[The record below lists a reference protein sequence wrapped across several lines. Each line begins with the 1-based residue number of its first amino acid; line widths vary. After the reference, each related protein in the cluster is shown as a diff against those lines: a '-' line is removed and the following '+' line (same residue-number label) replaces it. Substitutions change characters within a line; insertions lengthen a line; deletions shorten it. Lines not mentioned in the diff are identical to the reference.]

1 MDKLNVLLVEDD
13 PNLGKIL
20 KDYLSA
26 KSYAPTLCV
35 NGKEGLDAFKEGGFQ
50 LCILDVMMPVMD
62 GFTLAR
68 EIRKADPEIP
78 LLFLT
83 AKSMK
88 EDAIEGF
95 KIGADDYV
103 KKPFSMEEL
112 LLRINAIMRRSGT
125 EIRLASTYEIGQC
138 HFDVTKQLL
147 TLGDQEKRLTSKE
160 SELLALLCSRK
171 NKTLDRGDA
180 LKKIW
185 GDDSYFNA
193 RSMDVYITKIRK
205 YLKGDPSIE
214 IINVHGKGFRLQ
226 D

>member
-1 MDKLNVLLVEDD
+1 MDRLNVLLVEDD
-13 PNLGKIL
+13 PNLGRIL
-20 KDYLSA
+20 KEYLSA
-26 KSYAPTLCV
+26 KSFNPTLCV
-35 NGKEGLDAFKEGGFQ
+35 NGKQGLKAYKQGGFQ

-68 EIRKADPEIP
+68 EIRKADPDIP

-83 AKSMK
+83 AKSMQ

-125 EIRLASTYEIGQC
+125 ETRLASTYEIGQYY
-138 HFDVTKQLL
+138 FDVTKQLL
-147 TLGDQEKRLTSKE
+147 TIGDQEQRLTSKE
-160 SELLALLCSRK
+160 SDLLALLCSRK
-171 NKTLDRGDA
+171 NKILERGDA
-180 LKKIW
+180 LNTIW

-226 D
+226 V